1 MKREVFGGQRRALS
15 HSQSKLLQTK
25 SEANQT
31 KAPVLQGNCFLQENH
46 KETPPHPSSH
56 ARRKLGHPPPITNSC
71 YSQPNLPNILMLILS
86 IAVSNIQGEPLQAGD
101 SLGQALQNCT
111 AWTFPSTTSLE
122 DKSPQAWQ
130 GSLAAYLGTQGWDH

>member
-46 KETPPHPSSH
+46 KETPPILPAMPERSW
-56 ARRKLGHPPPITNSC
+56 GIHPPSPTHA
-71 YSQPNLPNILMLILS
+71 ILS
-86 IAVSNIQGEPLQAGD
+86 PI
-101 SLGQALQNCT
+101 
-111 AWTFPSTTSLE
+111 FPIS
-122 DKSPQAWQ
+122 
-130 GSLAAYLGTQGWDH
+130 